1 MADQV
6 RLIPQHW
13 FWACPTCTDKDKH
26 IVRLMGIIAEQQKL
40 LDSLIEACDKNS
52 TSFTRMEKVAKSAI
66 ELAQT
71 LV

>member
-1 MADQV
+1 
-6 RLIPQHW
+6 
-13 FWACPTCTDKDKH
+13 
-26 IVRLMGIIAEQQKL
+26 MGIIAEQQKL